1 MTGDKTL
8 SSLVEA
14 YNARNTE
21 YSVSELGIP
30 GLRHFVYKSRTQ
42 VQITLPI
49 FEDPYH
55 RASERNRSNFLL
67 SYDLTLILFCCRIIT
82 IYQVLHDS
90 IHAKSGQDEGLKL
103 QYLRTETESVMG
115 WVSAL
120 ED

>member
-14 YNARNTE
+14 YNAGTTE

-42 VQITLPI
+42 VQITLPT

-55 RASERNRSNFLL
+55 QATERNRSGFLFN
-67 SYDLTLILFCCRIIT
+67 YDLTLTLFHCRIVT

-115 WVSAL
+115 WVSVSEA
-120 ED
+120 